1 MQIVKKIS
9 EIKEILS
16 DLEKN
21 NSKINLIPTMGNIHE
36 GHLSLLKE
44 ANKFEGINVVS
55 VFINPTQFNDIK
67 DFENYPNTFDQDIKL
82 LSKNNCE
89 IIFAPNINEM
99 YPNGL
104 KTNKTVFE
112 YRDILCDAFR
122 PGHFDGVTTVVN
134 LLLDILKPSNVFFG
148 EKDFQQL
155 KIVEKLIIQNKLK
168 VNLVKCSS
176 IRGLNGMSL
185 SSRYTKFSTKEKTQF
200 EKCAQIINKN
210 LSGLIDSFDT
220 KILENIKKELQSI
233 GISKIDYCEVR
244 EESNLEI
251 SKTNLHSRLFLA
263 FYVNKIRIIDNFV
276 LY

>member
-9 EIKEILS
+9 KIREILS
-16 DLEKN
+16 DLDKN

-44 ANKFEGINVVS
+44 ANKYEGINVVS
-55 VFINPTQFNDIK
+55 IFINPTQFNDIK
-67 DFENYPNTFDQDIKL
+67 DFENYPNTFDQDVNL

-104 KTNKTVFE
+104 ETKKTIFE
-112 YRDILCDAFR
+112 YREILCDVFR
-122 PGHFDGVTTVVN
+122 PGHFDGVTTVVKM
-134 LLLDILKPSNVFFG
+134 LLNIIKPSNVFLG

-155 KIVEKLIIQNKLK
+155 KILETLIIQNKLK
-168 VNLVKCSS
+168 TNLVKCLS
-176 IRGLNGMSL
+176 IRSSNGMSL
-185 SSRYTKFSTKEKTQF
+185 SSRYTKFNTKEKSQF

-210 LSGLIDSFDT
+210 LLNLINSFDN
-220 KILENIKKELQSI
+220 KFLDNIKKELKSI

-244 EESNLEI
+244 EENNLEI
-251 SKTNLHSRLFLA
+251 SNTNEDSRLFVA
-263 FYVNKIRIIDNFV
+263 FYVNEIRIIDNFV

>member
-1 MQIVKKIS
+1 MQIVKKLS
-9 EIKEILS
+9 EIIEILS
-16 DLEKN
+16 DLDKN

-36 GHLSLLKE
+36 GHLSLLEE
-44 ANKFEGINVVS
+44 ANKYEGINLVS
-55 VFINPTQFNDIK
+55 IFINPTQFTDIK
-67 DFENYPNTFDQDIKL
+67 DFENYPKTFDQDVKF

-89 IIFAPNINEM
+89 IIFAPSINEM

-104 KTNKTVFE
+104 EIKKTIFE
-112 YRDILCDAFR
+112 YREILCDVFR
-122 PGHFDGVTTVVN
+122 PSHFDGVTTIVKM
-134 LLLDILKPSNVFFG
+134 LLDITKPSNVFFG

-155 KIVEKLIIQNKLK
+155 KIVEKLIIQIKLK
-168 VNLVKCSS
+168 TNLVKCTS
-176 IRGLNGMSL
+176 IRSSNGMSL
-185 SSRYTKFSTKEKTQF
+185 SSRYTKFNTKEKTQF

-210 LSGLIDSFDT
+210 LLDLKNSFDT
-220 KILENIKKELQSI
+220 KIIEKIKKELQSI

-251 SKTNLHSRLFLA
+251 SKTNIHSRLFLA

>member
-9 EIKEILS
+9 EIREILS
-16 DLEKN
+16 DLDKN

-44 ANKFEGINVVS
+44 ANKYEGINVVS
-55 VFINPTQFNDIK
+55 IFINPTQFNDIK
-67 DFENYPNTFDQDIKL
+67 DFENYPNTFDQDVNL

-104 KTNKTVFE
+104 ETKKTIFE
-112 YRDILCDAFR
+112 YREILCDVFR
-122 PGHFDGVTTVVN
+122 PGHFDGVTTVVKM
-134 LLLDILKPSNVFFG
+134 LLNIIKPSNVFLG

-155 KIVEKLIIQNKLK
+155 KILETLIIQNKLK
-168 VNLVKCSS
+168 TNLVKCLS
-176 IRGLNGMSL
+176 IRSSNGMSL
-185 SSRYTKFSTKEKTQF
+185 SSRYTKFNTKEKSQF

-210 LSGLIDSFDT
+210 LLNLINSFDN
-220 KILENIKKELQSI
+220 KFLDNIKKELKSI

-244 EESNLEI
+244 EENNLEI
-251 SKTNLHSRLFLA
+251 SNTNEDSRLFVA
-263 FYVNKIRIIDNFV
+263 FYVNEIRIIDNFV

>member
-67 DFENYPNTFDQDIKL
+67 DFENYPNTFDQDVKL

-104 KTNKTVFE
+104 ETNKTVFE

-122 PGHFDGVTTVVN
+122 PGHFDGVTTIVN

-176 IRGLNGMSL
+176 IRGFNGMSL
-185 SSRYTKFSTKEKTQF
+185 SSRYTKLSLKEKTQF
-200 EKCAQIINKN
+200 DECAKIIDKN
-210 LSGLIDSFDT
+210 LLDLINSFDT

-251 SKTNLHSRLFLA
+251 SKTNLQSRLFVA

>member
-55 VFINPTQFNDIK
+55 VFINPTQFNDNK
-67 DFENYPNTFDQDIKL
+67 DFENYPNTFDQDVKL

-104 KTNKTVFE
+104 ETNKTVFE

-122 PGHFDGVTTVVN
+122 PGHFDGVTTIVN

-168 VNLVKCSS
+168 TNLVKCSS
-176 IRGLNGMSL
+176 IRDLNGMSL
-185 SSRYTKFSTKEKTQF
+185 SSRYTKFSMKEKTQF
-200 EKCAQIINKN
+200 EKCAQIIDKN
-210 LSGLIDSFDT
+210 LLDLINSFDT

-251 SKTNLHSRLFLA
+251 SKTNLQSRLFLA

>member
-1 MQIVKKIS
+1 MQVVKKIS
-9 EIKEILS
+9 EIREILS

-21 NSKINLIPTMGNIHE
+21 NSNINLIPTMGNIHE

-44 ANKFEGINVVS
+44 ANKFEGTNVVS

-67 DFENYPNTFDQDIKL
+67 DFENYPNTFNQDLNL

-104 KTNKTVFE
+104 ETKQTIFE
-112 YRDILCDAFR
+112 YREILCDAFR

-134 LLLDILKPSNVFFG
+134 ILLDIIKPSNVFFG

-168 VNLVKCSS
+168 TNLVKCSS

-200 EKCAQIINKN
+200 EQCAQIIDKN
-210 LSGLIDSFDT
+210 LLDLINLFDT

-251 SKTNLHSRLFLA
+251 SKTNINSRLFVA

>member
-67 DFENYPNTFDQDIKL
+67 DFENYPNTFDQDVKL

-104 KTNKTVFE
+104 ETNKTVFE

-200 EKCAQIINKN
+200 DKCAKIIDKN
-210 LSGLIDSFDT
+210 LLDLINSFDT

-251 SKTNLHSRLFLA
+251 SKTNLHSRLFVA

>member
-9 EIKEILS
+9 EIKEILF

-44 ANKFEGINVVS
+44 ANKFKGINVAS
-55 VFINPTQFNDIK
+55 IFINPTQFNDIK
-67 DFENYPNTFDQDIKL
+67 DFENYPNTFDHDINK

-89 IIFAPNINEM
+89 IIFAPNINEI

-104 KTNKTVFE
+104 EIKKTIFE
-112 YRDILCDAFR
+112 YREILCDVFR
-122 PGHFDGVTTVVN
+122 PGHFDGVTTVVKIF
-134 LLLDILKPSNVFFG
+134 LDIIKPSNVFFG

-155 KIVEKLIIQNKLK
+155 KILETLIIQNKLK
-168 VNLVKCSS
+168 INLVKCSS
-176 IRGLNGMSL
+176 IRSSNGMSL
-185 SSRYTKFSTKEKTQF
+185 SSRYTKFNTKEKTQF

-210 LSGLIDSFDT
+210 LLNLINSFDT
-220 KILENIKKELQSI
+220 KFLDNIKKELKSI

-244 EESNLEI
+244 EENNLQISN
-251 SKTNLHSRLFLA
+251 TNEDSRLFVA
-263 FYVNKIRIIDNFV
+263 FYVNEIRIVDNFV

>member
-9 EIKEILS
+9 EIREILS
-16 DLEKN
+16 DLDKN

-44 ANKFEGINVVS
+44 ANKYEGINVVS
-55 VFINPTQFNDIK
+55 IFINPTQFNDIK
-67 DFENYPNTFDQDIKL
+67 DFENYPNTFDQDVNL

-104 KTNKTVFE
+104 ETKKTIFE
-112 YRDILCDAFR
+112 YREILCDVFR
-122 PGHFDGVTTVVN
+122 PGHFDGVTTVVKM
-134 LLLDILKPSNVFFG
+134 LLNIIKPSNVFLG

-155 KIVEKLIIQNKLK
+155 KILETLIIQNKLK
-168 VNLVKCSS
+168 TNLVKCLS
-176 IRGLNGMSL
+176 IRSSHGMSL
-185 SSRYTKFSTKEKTQF
+185 SSRYNKFSTKEKNQF

-210 LSGLIDSFDT
+210 LLDLTKSFDT
-220 KILENIKKELQSI
+220 RILEKIKKKLQSI

-244 EESNLEI
+244 DENNLEI
-251 SKTNLHSRLFLA
+251 SNTNINSRLFLA
-263 FYVNKIRIIDNFV
+263 FYVNEIRIIDNFV

>member
-9 EIKEILS
+9 EIREILS
-16 DLEKN
+16 DLDKN

-44 ANKFEGINVVS
+44 ANKYEGINVVS
-55 VFINPTQFNDIK
+55 IFINPTQFNDIK
-67 DFENYPNTFDQDIKL
+67 DFENYPNTFDQDVNL

-104 KTNKTVFE
+104 ETKKTIFE
-112 YRDILCDAFR
+112 YREILCDVFR
-122 PGHFDGVTTVVN
+122 PGHFDGVTTVVKM
-134 LLLDILKPSNVFFG
+134 LLNIIKPSNVFLG

-155 KIVEKLIIQNKLK
+155 KILETLIIQNKLK
-168 VNLVKCSS
+168 TNLVKCSS
-176 IRGLNGMSL
+176 IRSSNGMSL
-185 SSRYTKFSTKEKTQF
+185 SSRYTKFNTKEKTQF
-200 EKCAQIINKN
+200 EQCAQIINKN
-210 LSGLIDSFDT
+210 LLNLINSFDT
-220 KILENIKKELQSI
+220 KFLDNIKKELKSI

-244 EESNLEI
+244 EENNLEI
-251 SKTNLHSRLFLA
+251 SNTNEGSRLFVA
-263 FYVNKIRIIDNFV
+263 FYVNEIRIIDNFV

>member
-67 DFENYPNTFDQDIKL
+67 DFENYPNTFDQDVKL

-89 IIFAPNINEM
+89 IIFAPHINEM

-104 KTNKTVFE
+104 ETKKTIFE

-176 IRGLNGMSL
+176 IRGFNGMSL
-185 SSRYTKFSTKEKTQF
+185 SSRYTKLSLKEKTQF
-200 EKCAQIINKN
+200 DECAKIIDKN
-210 LSGLIDSFDT
+210 LLDLINSFDT

-251 SKTNLHSRLFLA
+251 SKTNLDSRLFVA

>member
-1 MQIVKKIS
+1 MQIIKKTS
-9 EIKEILS
+9 EIKELLS
-16 DLEKN
+16 NLEKN

-44 ANKFEGINVVS
+44 ANKIEGTNIVTI
-55 VFINPTQFNDIK
+55 FINPTQFNDIK
-67 DFENYPNTFDQDIKL
+67 DFENYPSTFDQDVTL
-82 LSKNNCE
+82 LSKNNCK

-104 KTNKTVFE
+104 ETKKTIFK
-112 YRDILCDAFR
+112 YRDILCDIFR
-122 PGHFDGVTTVVN
+122 QGHFDGVTTIVKM
-134 LLLDILKPSNVFFG
+134 LLDIIKPSNIFFG

-155 KIVEKLIIQNKLK
+155 KIVEILIMQNKLTT
-168 VNLVKCSS
+168 NLVKCSS
-176 IRGLNGMSL
+176 IRGSNGMSL
-185 SSRYTKFSTKEKTQF
+185 SSRYTQFSTKEKTQF

-210 LSGLIDSFDT
+210 LLDLIKSFDT

-244 EESNLEI
+244 EEKNLEI
-251 SKTNLHSRLFLA
+251 SNTSLDSRLFVA
-263 FYVNKIRIIDNFV
+263 FYVNEIRIIDNFV

>member
-67 DFENYPNTFDQDIKL
+67 DFENYPNTFDQDVKL

-104 KTNKTVFE
+104 KTNKIVFE

-122 PGHFDGVTTVVN
+122 PGHFDGVTTIVN

-168 VNLVKCSS
+168 ANLVKCSS

-185 SSRYTKFSTKEKTQF
+185 SSRYSKLSSKEKTQF
-200 EKCAQIINKN
+200 DECAKIIDKN
-210 LSGLIDSFDT
+210 LLDLINSFDT

-251 SKTNLHSRLFLA
+251 SKTNLQSRLFLA
-263 FYVNKIRIIDNFV
+263 FYVNKVRIIDNFV

>member
-55 VFINPTQFNDIK
+55 VFINPTQFDDIK
-67 DFENYPNTFDQDIKL
+67 DFENYPNTFDQDVQL

-104 KTNKTVFE
+104 ETNKTVFE

-122 PGHFDGVTTVVN
+122 PGHFDGVTTIVN

-168 VNLVKCSS
+168 ANLVKCSS

-185 SSRYTKFSTKEKTQF
+185 SSRYTKLSLKEKPLTKEVEALNRKSTKEITDK
-200 EKCAQIINKN
+200 INPN
-210 LSGLIDSFDT
+210 PISASDYDS
-220 KILENIKKELQSI
+220 LKKEI
-233 GISKIDYCEVR
+233 GLVIDVLDGKIE
-244 EESNLEI
+244 
-251 SKTNLHSRLFLA
+251 T
-263 FYVNKIRIIDNFV
+263 
-276 LY
+276 

>member
-9 EIKEILS
+9 EIREILS

-21 NSKINLIPTMGNIHE
+21 NSKINLIPTMGNIHD

-44 ANKFEGINVVS
+44 SNKFEGINVVS

-104 KTNKTVFE
+104 ETKKTIFE
-112 YRDILCDAFR
+112 YREILCDVFR

-134 LLLDILKPSNVFFG
+134 MLLDIIKPSNVFFG

-155 KIVEKLIIQNKLK
+155 KIVEKLIIQNKINT
-168 VNLVKCSS
+168 NLVKCSS

-200 EKCAQIINKN
+200 EKCAQIIDKN
-210 LSGLIDSFDT
+210 LLNLINSFDA
-220 KILENIKKELQSI
+220 KILENIKKELQNI

-251 SKTNLHSRLFLA
+251 SKKNTNSRLFVA
-263 FYVNKIRIIDNFV
+263 FYVNKIRIIDNFA

>member
-9 EIKEILS
+9 EIREILS
-16 DLEKN
+16 DLDKN

-44 ANKFEGINVVS
+44 ANKYEGINVVS
-55 VFINPTQFNDIK
+55 IFINPTQFNDIK
-67 DFENYPNTFDQDIKL
+67 DFENYPNTFDQDVNL

-104 KTNKTVFE
+104 ETKKTIFE
-112 YRDILCDAFR
+112 YREILCDVFR
-122 PGHFDGVTTVVN
+122 PGHFDGVTTIVKM
-134 LLLDILKPSNVFFG
+134 LLDITKPSNVFFG

-185 SSRYTKFSTKEKTQF
+185 SSRYTKLSMKEKTQF
-200 EKCAQIINKN
+200 DKCAQIIDKN
-210 LSGLIDSFDT
+210 LLDLINSFDT
-220 KILENIKKELQSI
+220 KIIENIKKELQSI

-244 EESNLEI
+244 EENNLQISN
-251 SKTNLHSRLFLA
+251 TNIHSRLFLA
-263 FYVNKIRIIDNFV
+263 FYVNEIRIIDNFV

>member
-67 DFENYPNTFDQDIKL
+67 DFENYPNTFDQDVKL

-134 LLLDILKPSNVFFG
+134 LLLDIIKPSNVFFG

-185 SSRYTKFSTKEKTQF
+185 SSRYTKLDTKEKTQF
-200 EKCAQIINKN
+200 DKCAKIIDKN
-210 LSGLIDSFDT
+210 LLDLINSFDT
-220 KILENIKKELQSI
+220 KILENFKKELQSI

-244 EESNLEI
+244 EESNLKI

-263 FYVNKIRIIDNFV
+263 FYVNKVRIIDNFV

>member
-9 EIKEILS
+9 EIREILS
-16 DLEKN
+16 DLDKN

-44 ANKFEGINVVS
+44 ANKYEGINVVS
-55 VFINPTQFNDIK
+55 IFINPTQFNDIK
-67 DFENYPNTFDQDIKL
+67 DFENYPNTFDQDVSL

-104 KTNKTVFE
+104 ETKKTILE

-122 PGHFDGVTTVVN
+122 PGHFDGVTTVVKM
-134 LLLDILKPSNVFFG
+134 LLNIIKPSNFFLG

-155 KIVEKLIIQNKLK
+155 KILETLIIQNKLK
-168 VNLVKCSS
+168 TNLVKCSS
-176 IRGLNGMSL
+176 IRSANGMSL

-200 EKCAQIINKN
+200 ENCAQIINKN
-210 LSGLIDSFDT
+210 LLDLINSFDT
-220 KILENIKKELQSI
+220 KFLENIKKELHSI

-244 EESNLEI
+244 EENNLEI
-251 SKTNLHSRLFLA
+251 SNTNEGSRLFVA
-263 FYVNKIRIIDNFV
+263 FYVNEIRIIDNFV

>member
-67 DFENYPNTFDQDIKL
+67 DFENYPNTFDQDVKL

-122 PGHFDGVTTVVN
+122 PGHFDGVTTIVN

-155 KIVEKLIIQNKLK
+155 KIVEKLIIQNKLN

-185 SSRYTKFSTKEKTQF
+185 SSRYTKLNTQEKTQF
-200 EKCAQIINKN
+200 DKCAKIIDKN
-210 LSGLIDSFDT
+210 LSDLINSFDT

-244 EESNLEI
+244 GESNLEI
-251 SKTNLHSRLFLA
+251 SKTNLQSRLFVA

>member
-67 DFENYPNTFDQDIKL
+67 DFENYPNTFDQDVKL

-104 KTNKTVFE
+104 ETKKTIFE
-112 YRDILCDAFR
+112 YRDILCDTFR
-122 PGHFDGVTTVVN
+122 PGHFDGVTTIVN
-134 LLLDILKPSNVFFG
+134 LLLDIIKPSNVFFG

-168 VNLVKCSS
+168 ANLVKCSS
-176 IRGLNGMSL
+176 TRGLNGMSL
-185 SSRYTKFSTKEKTQF
+185 SSRYTKLSSKEKTQF
-200 EKCAQIINKN
+200 DECAKIIDKN
-210 LSGLIDSFDT
+210 LLDLINSFDT

>member
-67 DFENYPNTFDQDIKL
+67 DFENYPNTFDQDVKL
-82 LSKNNCE
+82 LSKKNCE

-104 KTNKTVFE
+104 ETNKTVFE

-122 PGHFDGVTTVVN
+122 PGHFDGVTTIVN
-134 LLLDILKPSNVFFG
+134 LLLDILKPLNVFFG

-185 SSRYTKFSTKEKTQF
+185 SSRYTKLNTKEKTQF
-200 EKCAQIINKN
+200 DECAQIIDNN
-210 LSGLIDSFDT
+210 LSDLTNSFDT

-244 EESNLEI
+244 EERNLEI
-251 SKTNLHSRLFLA
+251 SKTNSHSRLFLA

>member
-1 MQIVKKIS
+1 MKIVKKIS
-9 EIKEILS
+9 EIREILS
-16 DLEKN
+16 DLDKN

-44 ANKFEGINVVS
+44 ANKYEGINVVS
-55 VFINPTQFNDIK
+55 IFINPTQFNDIK
-67 DFENYPNTFDQDIKL
+67 DFENYPNTFDQDVKL

-104 KTNKTVFE
+104 ETKKTIFE
-112 YRDILCDAFR
+112 YREILCDVFR
-122 PGHFDGVTTVVN
+122 PGHFDGVTTVVKM
-134 LLLDILKPSNVFFG
+134 LLDIIKPSNVFFG

-168 VNLVKCSS
+168 ANLVKCSS

-185 SSRYTKFSTKEKTQF
+185 SSRYTKLSSKEKTQF
-200 EKCAQIINKN
+200 DECAKIIDKN
-210 LSGLIDSFDT
+210 LLDLINSFDT

-244 EESNLEI
+244 EENNLEI
-251 SKTNLHSRLFLA
+251 SNTNEDSRLFVA
-263 FYVNKIRIIDNFV
+263 FYVNEIRIIDNFV

>member
-1 MQIVKKIS
+1 MQIVKKLS
-9 EIKEILS
+9 EIIEISS
-16 DLEKN
+16 DLDKN

-36 GHLSLLKE
+36 GHLSLLEE
-44 ANKFEGINVVS
+44 ANKYEGINLVS
-55 VFINPTQFNDIK
+55 IFINPTQFTDIK
-67 DFENYPNTFDQDIKL
+67 DFENYPKTFDQDVKF

-89 IIFAPNINEM
+89 IIFAPSINEM

-104 KTNKTVFE
+104 EIKKTIFE
-112 YRDILCDAFR
+112 YREILCDVFR
-122 PGHFDGVTTVVN
+122 PSHFDGVTTIVKM
-134 LLLDILKPSNVFFG
+134 LLDITKPSNVFFG

-185 SSRYTKFSTKEKTQF
+185 SSRYTKLDTKEKTQF
-200 EKCAQIINKN
+200 DKCAKIIDKN
-210 LSGLIDSFDT
+210 LLDLINSFDT

-244 EESNLEI
+244 EENNLEI
-251 SKTNLHSRLFLA
+251 SYTNIHSRLFIA
-263 FYVNKIRIIDNFV
+263 FYVNEIRIIDNFV